1 MKIIAKDPQIFQYLQ
16 SYLSSNNEPQL
27 ESDLILY
34 SSQQNTLK
42 KDSLNSSS
50 CFEKEESNFSNKAK
64 MPSEIQS
71 EDDSDDEFDDNEEKL
86 FKEKEKKQRTQSEVI
101 DLRRASF
108 TDYYKFVK
116 DDLYQNGSAD
126 DLDIECKAIPEAKS
140 QMEESRMDMSRMEM
154 SRKEVIYDRVKSPMN
169 LNEVKIFFVVL

>member
-1 MKIIAKDPQIFQYLQ
+1 
-16 SYLSSNNEPQL
+16 
-27 ESDLILY
+27 
-34 SSQQNTLK
+34 
-42 KDSLNSSS
+42 
-50 CFEKEESNFSNKAK
+50 

-154 SRKEVIYDRVKSPMN
+154 SRNEVIYDRVKSPMN